1 MYVIWKASE
10 KSIAGSF
17 SYVKEFCQNKYKCE
31 IMCEK
36 NRT

>member
-1 MYVIWKASE
+1 MSFEKHLK

-17 SYVKEFCQNKYKCE
+17 SYVKEFCQNKYKCV